1 MSPDGETPEAGNDH
15 GKVSPAPLPG
25 PLDRLSEGEMERKQ
39 AIARVGTQVLNS
51 LTSRFLDQG
60 FDWLLPVVFSP
71 STDPLWPDPGASI
84 EKRIE
89 VEIYERTVR
98 AMLSMIVHKMVACS
112 LAYPKIFIL
121 SPNVRIERRERGAT
135 GVHTYEFSQF
145 DFEMRDASPRDVR
158 ELVEGAL
165 HGLLQDLA
173 ANRQEE
179 LDYLGVAHAGLPE
192 ASFRVLDRVDLE
204 EKYGQDWETGWS
216 ADLREPAWVVNI
228 PREFYDFEDLETG
241 VWDNYDLFLP
251 GIGEVL
257 SGARREWEHGK
268 IVHKIERDGVDPAN
282 YKLLLRLAEE
292 GRLRPSAG
300 AGIGLERLIGWIV
313 GARHIGEVQAFPK
326 VPGSVYDL

>member
-1 MSPDGETPEAGNDH
+1 
-15 GKVSPAPLPG
+15 
-25 PLDRLSEGEMERKQ
+25 MERKQ
-39 AIARVGTQVLNS
+39 AIARVGTQVMHS
-51 LTSRFLDQG
+51 LTTYFLDQE

-98 AMLSMIVHKMVACS
+98 AMLSMIIHKMVACS
-112 LAYPKIFIL
+112 LAYPKLFIL
-121 SPNVRIERRERGAT
+121 SPNVRIERRERGTT
-135 GVHTYEFSQF
+135 GVHTYEFTQL
-145 DFEMRDASPRDVR
+145 DFELRDASAQDVR
-158 ELVEGAL
+158 ELVEGAF
-165 HGLLQDLA
+165 HGLLHDLA
-173 ANRQEE
+173 ATRQED
-179 LDYLGVAHAGLPE
+179 LDYLGVVNTGPPE
-192 ASFRVLDRVDLE
+192 APFRVLDRVDLE
-204 EKYGQDWETGWS
+204 EEHGKDWEAGLS
-216 ADLREPAWVVNI
+216 ADLRKPAWVVNI

-268 IVHKIERDGVDPAN
+268 IVHKLERDGVDPAN